1 MLIRKCVAKLN
12 QKGASIK
19 KTPSISIQ
27 DGEARKLETRL
38 KTNKTH
44 FAKGNTHATESTR
57 RGQGLFERANI
68 GHAGDFRGVCVGV
81 DVDSDRRRTTEELQC
96 CVPRQSW
103 QQRETQGE
111 TLDPVGRKLPDD
123 LSPRWF
129 HRSANSSCRAP
140 GCIKRSRPMF

>member
-96 CVPRQSW
+96 CVPRQSR
-103 QQRETQGE
+103 QQRETQERRAKLLILWGGNYQTICRQGGFTE
-111 TLDPVGRKLPDD
+111 AQTRRVG
-123 LSPRWF
+123 PRV
-129 HRSANSSCRAP
+129 A
-140 GCIKRSRPMF
+140 